1 MQIFP
6 KSFTFFFFFFA
17 PFPNPHLFCWYA
29 NIWGLFFIISFC
41 LWGCLFLRVHELADN
56 EKVTTIRPGNI
67 LRNKAKARKTTHSA
81 GQDTEDSGEQAQSL
95 LGRISL
101 VAKETS
107 KGLPLCIRITS
118 QPLTFPPEWF
128 KQSNFV
134 WETVSFCKE
143 RKQIREMA
151 NNIKKKKIL
160 SAPRKWRWKEGKRKK
175 KITPILLLSIC

>member
-6 KSFTFFFFFFA
+6 KSFTFLFFFFC
-17 PFPNPHLFCWYA
+17 PFPKSPSVLLICQYLGSVFHNIILFVRM
-29 NIWGLFFIISFC
+29 
-41 LWGCLFLRVHELADN
+41 FLRVHELADN

-151 NNIKKKKIL
+151 NNIKKKKKIL
-160 SAPRKWRWKEGKRKK
+160 SAPRK
-175 KITPILLLSIC
+175 

>member
-1 MQIFP
+1 M
-6 KSFTFFFFFFA
+6 
-17 PFPNPHLFCWYA
+17 
-29 NIWGLFFIISFC
+29 
-41 LWGCLFLRVHELADN
+41 
-56 EKVTTIRPGNI
+56 TTIRPGNI

-151 NNIKKKKIL
+151 NNIKKKKKKASL
-160 SAPRKWRWKEGKRKK
+160 HQENEDGRRGKGKK
-175 KITPILLLSIC
+175 KKKTPILLLSIH